1 MKPETR
7 LRTGCRSL
15 EASVSVKPPGPNIY
29 LGESV
34 LLQCT
39 VESLSA
45 FVKSY
50 WWFRSKPHRAPTPRH
65 LVSGDSYFITAVTQ
79 EYADRYWC
87 QAECQE
93 NRIEVELKARPVSL
107 GVSELPPPSLSLTP
121 DTRQMFSGECFTLQ
135 CLTSQTNSSEWK
147 LVHFSP
153 DLKAGTSNLT
163 IHYSPPGDGDI
174 ILKTQASRVFT
185 DDDVTLCCQYQSGK
199 HKQTSFF
206 KNRAL
211 IDSNSSSGSDRVIK
225 MTLKNVT
232 REDEGFYRCAS
243 HDSQLQSPESWLS
256 VRPDRGNFT
265 SEETPASTGSWKWIF
280 ASCGVLLLIVI
291 PLTVWLVCH
300 YKYQKFC
307 TWSCWP
313 VSKQEVPAGVLPA
326 TKLDVTEVQWD
337 LSWMEMSNLLEK
349 DSYCG
354 T

>member
-107 GVSELPPPSLSLTP
+107 GVS
-121 DTRQMFSGECFTLQ
+121 
-135 CLTSQTNSSEWK
+135 
-147 LVHFSP
+147 
-153 DLKAGTSNLT
+153 
-163 IHYSPPGDGDI
+163 DGDI

>member
-1 MKPETR
+1 MFED
-7 LRTGCRSL
+7 LLSVCLHSL
-15 EASVSVKPPGPNIY
+15 PSLYQS
-29 LGESV
+29 LS
-34 LLQCT
+34 
-39 VESLSA
+39 VESPL
-45 FVKSY
+45 VCKITCNQHQ
-50 WWFRSKPHRAPTPRH
+50 HRPKQPLPNRQ
-65 LVSGDSYFITAVTQ
+65 V
-79 EYADRYWC
+79 
-87 QAECQE
+87 E
-93 NRIEVELKARPVSL
+93 NIH
-107 GVSELPPPSLSLTP
+107 
-121 DTRQMFSGECFTLQ
+121 
-135 CLTSQTNSSEWK
+135 CL
-147 LVHFSP
+147 
-153 DLKAGTSNLT
+153 
-163 IHYSPPGDGDI
+163 YGDI
-174 ILKTQASRVFT
+174 ILKTQASPVFT
-185 DDDVTLCCQYQSGK
+185 DDDVTLCYQHQSGK

-206 KNRAL
+206 KNGAL

-243 HDSQLQSPESWLS
+243 HDRQLQSPESWLS
-256 VRPDRGNFT
+256 VRPDRG
-265 SEETPASTGSWKWIF
+265 SWKWII

-300 YKYQKFC
+300 YRYQKFC